1 MSNLTARPDISG
13 LRPEITFDTTKPLFV
28 FGIYGHILA
37 LMSTMAQAS
46 WEGWIVHK
54 YVIGLPGGTA
64 VKITLTPTST
74 TGPPERP
81 SSLQNGYAIVSLYDL
96 GIAVAKENKFFTAN
110 CDIVV
115 VGVKTGNIK
124 VEERTEER
132 TEEQQGALLEDGL
145 TLVDGP
151 LNLTDLSIP
160 ANHDLAA
167 LPVDPRSYLKGNFKI
182 EYEYDGA
189 RVSPTDIF
197 TACLDGFATSAP
209 HPSTDVVSAVSAR
222 SLSNDCAIN
231 VRGVGLPSRFTWDHV
246 IRTFS
251 ILFVNIMLGLRAFG
265 EMRFSI
271 FLDSAQIG
279 TGFVLKPQRLAQ
291 NSTENITSS

>member
-1 MSNLTARPDISG
+1 M
-13 LRPEITFDTTKPLFV
+13 
-28 FGIYGHILA
+28 
-37 LMSTMAQAS
+37 
-46 WEGWIVHK
+46 
-54 YVIGLPGGTA
+54 
-64 VKITLTPTST
+64 
-74 TGPPERP
+74 
-81 SSLQNGYAIVSLYDL
+81 
-96 GIAVAKENKFFTAN
+96 
-110 CDIVV
+110 V

-132 TEEQQGALLEDGL
+132 TEEQQGALLEHGL

-167 LPVDPRSYLKGNFKI
+167 LPVGPRSYSKGNFKI

-189 RVSPTDIF
+189 RISPTDIF

-209 HPSTDVVSAVSAR
+209 HPSTDVAAAVSAR

-231 VRGVGLPSRFTWDHV
+231 VRGVGLPSRFTSDHV

-251 ILFVNIMLGLRAFG
+251 ILFLNIMLGLRAFG
-265 EMRFSI
+265 EMKFSI